1 MATATATKMVSYGFA
16 KAIATAIKTHE
27 FVGYPTEL
35 GTYTAEQLLA
45 GEMVTAKNGSYQY
58 CNYSF
63 LQSTPWEFG
72 QGLIDFVNSLPK
84 KVNSAVPV
92 PAVPVPAV
100 PVSAVPSNAGLNNG
114 ESELAIL
121 VRREIAAAIAEAGIA
136 ERSIVPVPAT
146 DHIKVVESPNVD
158 QVVMTLR
165 PGNPVEL
172 LNENGTGTGVWAA
185 FKGTFTDGGKPQ
197 WEYFTTNPAK

>member
-1 MATATATKMVSYGFA
+1 MNAIATKNVSYGFA
-16 KAIATAIKTHE
+16 NAIVAAIANHE
-27 FVGYPTEL
+27 FNGINLNGEFVS
-35 GTYTAEQLLA
+35 AEILVS
-45 GEMVTAKNGSYQY
+45 GETKISGRTGR
-58 CNYSF
+58 NYNDRSF
-63 LQSTPWEFG
+63 LTALPHETG
-72 QGLIDFVNSLPK
+72 QAIIDYVNSLPV
-84 KVNSAVPV
+84 KVKPV
-92 PAVPVPAV
+92 VAAPVVAA
-100 PVSAVPSNAGLNNG
+100 PVVAAPSNAGLNNG